1 MEMQKQGFFTG
12 AKLITL
18 GVIGIAGVIAA
29 PFAIMNL
36 FENLDAKQVM
46 VIQSP
51 VDGTLTVHTDPGVK
65 WQGFGT
71 VTKYPR
77 RATYAFDQGEKD
89 AQCKH
94 IQFNDGGK
102 ATLCGSV
109 QWEMPLAPAEIIA
122 IHKAFGSTE
131 AIQASAVSRMLDAAL
146 YLAGPLMTSVESM
159 AERKAELVQ
168 VINDQ
173 AENGV
178 YVTKVVMREI
188 NDLAG
193 KREVTASEIVRDEK
207 GHPKRQQGSI
217 LGEFK
222 IKLLPMSINRI
233 KYDDV
238 VEKQIA
244 ERQSA
249 TTQVQIAQANA
260 KRAEQEKLTT
270 EAQGAANA
278 AKAKWEQE
286 TIKAKL
292 VTEAEQ
298 KLKVAELAAKEAEQ
312 YKRQQILIGEG
323 DAQRKQLVMNADGAL
338 DQKLEALKEINQH
351 YAAAIQNAQPFAWS
365 PHTVIGSGAAGG
377 SRAADLLELFT
388 AKTARDLGIDMS
400 VGGKAATA
408 KK

>member
-1 MEMQKQGFFTG
+1 MEFPLRKI
-12 AKLITL
+12 LVSV
-18 GVIGIAGVIAA
+18 GVVIAVA
-29 PFAIMNL
+29 VTAVCIPSL
-36 FENLDAKQVM
+36 FEDLDANHIM

-51 VDGTLTVHTDPGVK
+51 VEGNLVVHTDPGFK
-65 WQGFGT
+65 YQGFGT

-77 RATYAFDQGEKD
+77 RATYAFDGKNGN
-89 AQCKH
+89 ACKH

-109 QWEMPLAPAEIIA
+109 QWEMPLVVPDVIA
-122 IHKAFGSTE
+122 VHKAFNSAPAVQT
-131 AIQASAVSRMLDAAL
+131 SAVSSMLDAAL

-173 AENGV
+173 AEHGV
-178 YVTKVVMREI
+178 YVTKVVRREI
-188 NDLAG
+188 EDVAG
-193 KREVTASEIVRDEK
+193 KREVTASEIVRDEQ
-207 GHPKRQQGSI
+207 GRPRRQQGSI
-217 LGEFK
+217 LAEFK
-222 IKLLPMSINRI
+222 IKLLPMSINNI

-312 YKRQQILIGEG
+312 YKRQQVLIGEG
-323 DAQRKQLVMNADGAL
+323 DAQRKQLAMAADGAL
-338 DQKLEALKEINQH
+338 EAKLEVYRDVNRA
-351 YAAAIQNAQPFAWS
+351 YADAIKNANPFAWS
-365 PHTVIGSGAAGG
+365 PHTVMGGNGQSGARAGDLI
-377 SRAADLLELFT
+377 DLLT
-388 AKTARDLGIDMS
+388 AKTAKDMGLDMS
-400 VGGKAATA
+400 IGGKTATV